1 MAMNFLWSKKNPK
14 TGNEELCDYIEILTG
29 ELAQLNASRFAIQKC
44 VAMIANAISKSE
56 MVIQGKSGLEYNETY
71 YRLNIKPNDNETG
84 TEFWARVTQKLLME
98 NEALVVMTRNMY
110 YLADSWTASNDI
122 LRPKTYTNVTL
133 LGPDGTTYMLNK
145 HFKTDEVM
153 HLRLPENSKRLE
165 LFKKVAELYDKTAS
179 TITTVVQ
186 MANIPK
192 FGINIGTST
201 RLVEKTESGD
211 RTLTG
216 KEYATK
222 IIKMLCSDKPEGIT
236 LPEGIKIE
244 SLNGGGASNVDATKI
259 DALIKASEEAC
270 ARAFDIP
277 KSVYFGEIS
286 DQSDATNE
294 FITYA
299 VSPIAECLNDGL
311 NNLIVGKEDYIERN
325 ERVIVFLARFK
336 HIDIIDSADKL
347 SKMRGDGWTLDEIF
361 HLIGYPEMHTDFT
374 TTRALTK
381 NFATPEDSGAAE

>member
-1 MAMNFLWSKKNPK
+1 MTSNFLWSRKNPK
-14 TGNEELCDYIEILTG
+14 TGQDELRDFIEIMM
-29 ELAQLNASRFAIQKC
+29 EDLAALNASKFALQKC

-56 MVIQGKSGLEYNETY
+56 MVIQGKEGLLHNETY

-84 TEFWARVTQKLLME
+84 TEFWARVTEKLLID
-98 NEALVVMTRNMY
+98 NEALVVFTRNMY
-110 YLADSWTASNDI
+110 YLADTWTASEDI
-122 LRPKTYTNVTL
+122 LRPKTYSNVVL
-133 LGPDGTTYMLNK
+133 LGPDGTTYQLKRN
-145 HFKTDEVM
+145 FKSDEVM
-153 HLRLPENSKRLE
+153 HLRLPENSKRLAY
-165 LFKKVAELYDKTAS
+165 FRKVAELYDKTAG
-179 TITTVVQ
+179 TVAKVVQ
-186 MANIPK
+186 MANVPK

-201 RLVEKTESGD
+201 RLVEKTETGD
-211 RTLTG
+211 KVLTG
-216 KEYATK
+216 KEYASR
-222 IIKMLCSDKPEGIT
+222 IVKMLCSDKVEGIT
-236 LPEGIKIE
+236 LPEGLKIE
-244 SLNGGGASNVDATKI
+244 NLNGGGSSNVDAAKI
-259 DALIKASEEAC
+259 DALVKASEEAC

-277 KSVYFGEIS
+277 KAVYFGEIS

-299 VSPIAECLNDGL
+299 VSPVSECLNDGL
-311 NNLIVGKEDYIERN
+311 NHLIVGEQDYIERN

-381 NFATPEDSGAAE
+381 NYAAPESGSAE